1 MLTVFDIGGRY
12 GIHPN
17 WIKLF
22 KKNLVNYYAFEVDEE
37 EVDRLI
43 KKYKAF
49 ENYTAHNIGFS
60 DIPGTLTMNILEHKG
75 QSSFLVPNLD
85 SNWFGVHRNQD
96 SKINERVEY
105 TLTTLHQYTSQTSIF
120 PDFLKIDT
128 EGMDLKVLRGSIE
141 FNEPVSG
148 NMLEKVLAISCEVY
162 FEEVFEDTP
171 LFGEIHSFLLDH
183 GFKLANLAYEGKGI
197 PTSYFCPNPNY
208 FGIISGGE
216 ATYIKPF
223 EGLSTLSKQ
232 KLALFCFNNRIEDYA
247 LLILKDLIAIDDDSF
262 RENKLWLELK
272 REFALSTKKLM
283 YQPGNSFQKAKID
296 FELIFKSI
304 FPEMHHFFEDD
315 EFNPA

>member
-216 ATYIKPF
+216 ATYIKSF

-232 KLALFCFNNRIEDYA
+232 KLALFCFNNRLEDYA
-247 LLILKDLIAIDDDSF
+247 LLILKDLIAIDDNSF

-272 REFALSTKKLM
+272 REFALSAKKLM

-315 EFNPA
+315 EYNPA